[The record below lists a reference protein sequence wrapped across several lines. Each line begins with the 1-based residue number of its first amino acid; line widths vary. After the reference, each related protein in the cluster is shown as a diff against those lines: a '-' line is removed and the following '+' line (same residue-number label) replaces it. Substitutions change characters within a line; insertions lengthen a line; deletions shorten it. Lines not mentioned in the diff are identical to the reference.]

1 MTETPRPAGDRLE
14 ELLERARAARA
25 ARDRAEEAWQA
36 AREEL
41 RAYTEDAQLDAERR
55 EHVARLLG
63 QDQPHRRHRWGP
75 APS

>member
-1 MTETPRPAGDRLE
+1 MTESPRPAGDPLE
-14 ELLERARAARA
+14 ELVERAQAARA

-41 RAYTEDAQLDAERR
+41 RAHAEGAQLDAARR
-55 EHVARLLG
+55 EDVARLVG
-63 QDQPHRRHRWGP
+63 DDQLHRRHRWGP